1 MSFSWDEI
9 SLKHKNLMILWNL
22 HNFLLDFQSNN
33 NLKLTHNPVLD
44 DEERYMLSRLHSTI
58 KKVTEELDAYHL
70 DSPPELIEQLYMD
83 LSRVYIQ
90 LIREKSVIGTEQEKE
105 AILYTIYHTML
116 EIIKMFSIVCP
127 FITEKIYHDLKS
139 NAVFGLE
146 KMSVHDYDWPTH
158 DEKMIDEDME
168 MSMDHIHDVM
178 QSILS
183 CRDKLNLGVR
193 WPLSECIIDTTD
205 KEVIHAVE
213 TLRVLIEKQVNVKRI
228 TVGKM
233 DVELK
238 VNANMKVLGK
248 EFGKETAKIIT
259 LINANERAIAEHVK
273 ANKAFNIDGLEITS
287 NHVNIEK
294 ICPPDYVMADV
305 KGGSVYLD
313 KKVTPELEL
322 EGFAREIVR
331 RIQQL
336 RKDSKLD
343 RKDLIELFIQTG
355 LEIDK
360 FEDMIKEKV
369 GARKVVFQEGEGFN
383 KFDAEAT
390 EKIKGKDIKIGF
402 NKV

>member
-1 MSFSWDEI
+1 
-9 SLKHKNLMILWNL
+9 
-22 HNFLLDFQSNN
+22 
-33 NLKLTHNPVLD
+33 
-44 DEERYMLSRLHSTI
+44 
-58 KKVTEELDAYHL
+58 
-70 DSPPELIEQLYMD
+70 
-83 LSRVYIQ
+83 
-90 LIREKSVIGTEQEKE
+90 
-105 AILYTIYHTML
+105 
-116 EIIKMFSIVCP
+116 
-127 FITEKIYHDLKS
+127 
-139 NAVFGLE
+139 
-146 KMSVHDYDWPTH
+146 
-158 DEKMIDEDME
+158 
-168 MSMDHIHDVM
+168 M

-248 EFGKETAKIIT
+248 EFGKETAKVIE
-259 LINANERAIAEHVK
+259 LINANNRAIAEQVK

-402 NKV
+402 NKI